1 MINRYKNNEIAN
13 IWSDKNKLKLW
24 WKVEKNVYKN
34 WSKLG
39 LYDTSLYNDL
49 KKIDIKINIERMHEI
64 EQITKHDVVAFTR
77 MISEQIKEEKI
88 KKWIHFG
95 LTSTDIVDTSQS
107 LMIQESNII
116 TLNNLNKLLY
126 SLKKQALS
134 NKNILIMGR
143 THGIKGEPISLGL
156 KFLMFYKELQRQEI
170 RINNARQNIEVTNIS
185 GSMGNMIHVEPRLEQ
200 MVAKDLKLNLPS
212 INNQVIQRDNHI
224 EMIASICNLASTLEK
239 IAVEIRLLQQSEI
252 NEIAE
257 GFSSN
262 QKGSSSMPHKK
273 NPISS
278 ENICGISRMIKSY
291 INVSMENNALWHERD
306 ISHSSNERI
315 LFPDI
320 YELINYI
327 LVRMTN
333 TIDNISIN
341 KEKIQINIDNSNNI
355 FYSQYI
361 MNELIKKTNYSRENI
376 YDFIQSKTIESFN
389 KKTDFINILKNSDN
403 PIAKCIDFNTI
414 NLKIFQKNIDEIFNN
429 NI

>member
-1 MINRYKNNEIAN
+1 MINRYKNSEIAN

-49 KKIDIKINIERMHEI
+49 KKIDIKIDIERMHEI
-64 EQITKHDVVAFTR
+64 EKITKHDVVAFTR

-107 LMIQESNII
+107 LMIKESNII
-116 TLNNLNKLLY
+116 TLNNLNKLL
-126 SLKKQALS
+126 SSFKKQALS

-156 KFLMFYKELQRQEI
+156 KFLMFYKELQRQET

-185 GSMGNMIHVEPRLEQ
+185 GSMGNMTHVEPRLEK
-200 MVAKDLKLNLPS
+200 MVAEDLKLNLPS

-224 EMIASICNLASTLEK
+224 EIIASICNLASTLEK

-327 LVRMTN
+327 LIRMTN

-341 KEKIQINIDNSNNI
+341 KEQIQINIDNSNNI

-361 MNELIKKTNYSRENI
+361 MNDLIKKTNYSREDI

-389 KKTDFINILKNSDN
+389 KKTDFINILKNSNN

-414 NLKIFQKNIDEIFNN
+414 NLKIFQKNINEIFDN